1 MSTAEAITQRA
12 TTFLVG
18 AGRFGQFSWA
28 LATRAFSRPLYPR
41 AAIQYAGITAWRC
54 LLPVLAVTLPC
65 GMVIALQGMEIFN
78 LYGAQRL
85 LSSLVSVA
93 VLRELS
99 PVMACVLVAAQGG
112 SSCAAELGSM
122 RIKEEIDATEVMGVD
137 ALRFHVLPRL
147 IGLTIACP
155 ILGTFGA
162 IAGLAGGYITA
173 VLLKGEASGVYLS
186 NLWALT
192 QPADL
197 WGGIFK
203 TLVFGF
209 AIGLVATHQ
218 GYTASGG
225 AAGVGRAVNETVVR
239 SVLVFVVLNYL
250 LTSALFSGGA

>member
-1 MSTAEAITQRA
+1 VDRSLAFFA
-12 TTFLVG
+12 G
-18 AGRFGQFSWA
+18 AGRFGSFAGA
-28 LATRAFSRPLYPR
+28 LAVRAVTPPLYPR
-41 AAIQYAGITAWRC
+41 AAVHYAGVTAWRC

-65 GMVIALQGMEIFN
+65 GMVIALQGLQIFD

-122 RIKEEIDATEVMGVD
+122 RIKEELDATEVMGVD

-147 IGLTIACP
+147 VGLTLACP
-155 ILGTFGA
+155 LLGTFGA
-162 IAGLAGGYITA
+162 LAGLLGGYITA
-173 VLLKGEASGVYLS
+173 VVLKGEASGVYLA
-186 NLWALT
+186 NLWQLT

-218 GYTASGG
+218 GYTTSGG

>member
-1 MSTAEAITQRA
+1 MVSALSPSARVLSLLSG
-12 TTFLVG
+12 F
-18 AGRFGQFSWA
+18 GRFGTFCGELGVRAVSRPFYLREA
-28 LATRAFSRPLYPR
+28 LA
-41 AAIQYAGITAWRC
+41 YAGVTAARC
-54 LLPVLAVTLPC
+54 LAPVLAVTLPC
-65 GMVIALQGMEIFN
+65 GMVIALQGLQIFD

-147 IGLTIACP
+147 LGLTLACP

-162 IAGLAGGYITA
+162 LAGLLGGYLTA
-173 VLLKGEASGVYLS
+173 VVLKGEASGVYLA

-197 WGGIFK
+197 WAGIFK

-209 AIGLVATHQ
+209 SIGLVATFH
-218 GYTASGG
+218 GFHARGG

-239 SVLVFVVLNYL
+239 SVLVFVVVNYL
-250 LTSALFSGGA
+250 LTSALFTDAP

>member
-1 MSTAEAITQRA
+1 MTVLTQRSLSIVA
-12 TTFLVG
+12 GF
-18 AGRFGQFSWA
+18 GRFGTFCGQ
-28 LATRAFSRPLYPR
+28 LAVRSVTRPLYLR
-41 AAIQYAGITAWRC
+41 EAFNYAGLTAARC
-54 LLPVLAVTLPC
+54 LAPVLAVTLPC
-65 GMVIALQGMEIFN
+65 GMVIALQGLQIFD

-122 RIKEEIDATEVMGVD
+122 RIKEEIDATEVMGID
-137 ALRFHVLPRL
+137 AMRYHVMPRL
-147 IGLTIACP
+147 IGLTMACP

-162 IAGLAGGYITA
+162 LAGLAGGYITA
-173 VLLKGEASGVYLS
+173 VVLKGEASGVYLS

-197 WGGIFK
+197 WAGIIK
-203 TLVFGF
+203 TFVFGF
-209 AIGLVATHQ
+209 AIGLVATFH
-218 GYTASGG
+218 GFNATGG

-239 SVLVFVVLNYL
+239 SVLVFVVVNYL
-250 LTSALFSGGA
+250 LTSALFTDI